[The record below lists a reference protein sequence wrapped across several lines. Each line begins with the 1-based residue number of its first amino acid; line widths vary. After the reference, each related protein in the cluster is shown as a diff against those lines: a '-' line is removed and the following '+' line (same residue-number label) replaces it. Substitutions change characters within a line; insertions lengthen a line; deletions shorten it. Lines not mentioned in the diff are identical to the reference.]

1 MTRDRELNDAYGLIA
16 DLKADNAALRE
27 RLALAKRALDWW
39 DMDTLADALASKP
52 EEDK

>member
-1 MTRDRELNDAYGLIA
+1 LEHCAFKE
-16 DLKADNAALRE
+16 DLRKAWADNDALRE

-39 DMDTLADALASKP
+39 DMDTLDDALASQP